1 MTTTSTTSSTTGSTS
16 DPTSGSAFAANL
28 RELENYQKPGV
39 SRTVLVK
46 HEQNNFSL
54 VCLTAGTQIP
64 EHTAARNVSV
74 TVILGSGCLT
84 LAGDEI
90 ALEPGVFV
98 YMPANTPHA
107 LYATENLA
115 FLHT

>member
-1 MTTTSTTSSTTGSTS
+1 MTTTSTSGS
-16 DPTSGSAFAANL
+16 TSGSAFATNL
-28 RELENYQKPGV
+28 RELADYQKPGV
-39 SRTVLVK
+39 SRKVLVK
-46 HEQNNFSL
+46 QGQDNFSL

-74 TVILGSGCLT
+74 TVISGSGRLT

>member
-1 MTTTSTTSSTTGSTS
+1 MTTISTS
-16 DPTSGSAFAANL
+16 DSTSSSAFAANL
-28 RELENYQKPGV
+28 RELADYQKPGV
-39 SRTVLVK
+39 SRKALVK
-46 HEQNNFSL
+46 QGQDNFSL

-74 TVILGSGCLT
+74 TVISGSGRLT